1 MANRIVIKNANELVT
16 CSGFSAKKGK
26 EMSQLNIIHQGALIV
41 EDGLIKAVGKT
52 KDIIND
58 SIEKNSI
65 VIDVSGKTV
74 LPGFVD
80 SHTHFVFGGYRAE
93 EFGWRLSGD
102 DYMSIMK
109 RGGGIAN
116 SVNATREESFIKLRE
131 NGYKRL
137 NSMLNFGVTTVEGKS
152 GYGLDYETE
161 LKQLHVMKELN
172 KQHPLDIVATFMGA
186 HSVPVQ
192 YKGRPDDYIEYI
204 INVVLKDIV
213 KDQLAEYCDV
223 FCEEGVFS
231 IEQSSK
237 LLKAAKE
244 LGLKIKLHAD
254 EIVDLG
260 GAKLASELCAVSADH
275 LLMASDEGLLA
286 LKESGTIATL
296 LPGTAFSLKEA
307 YARAR
312 FIIDQG
318 LAVALATDFNPG
330 SCYTESIPLIIALAT
345 RNMNMTTEET
355 ITALTI
361 NGAAALNRA
370 ELIGSLDVG
379 KIGDVVIHDCPSH
392 QFLSYHM
399 GVNMVET
406 VIKRGQIVLDRRKE
420 NTRC

>member
-1 MANRIVIKNANELVT
+1 MTNRIIIKNANDLVT

-26 EMSQLNIIHQGALIV
+26 EMNQLHIVHDGAIII
-41 EDGLIKAVGKT
+41 EDGHIKAVGET

-58 SIEKNSI
+58 ALEKNSI
-65 VIDVSGKTV
+65 VIDASGKTV

-80 SHTHFVFGGYRAE
+80 SHTHFIFGGYRAE
-93 EFGWRLSGD
+93 EFCWRLHGD

-116 SVNATREESFIKLRE
+116 SVKATRLEEQNALHDLGF
-131 NGYKRL
+131 KRL
-137 NSMLNFGVTTVEGKS
+137 NSMLSFGVTTVEGKS

-161 LKQLHVMKELN
+161 LKQLRVMKDLN
-172 KQHPLDIVATFMGA
+172 EKHPVDVIATFLGA
-186 HSVPVQ
+186 HSVPES
-192 YKGRPDDYIEYI
+192 YKDRSDDYIDYV
-204 INVVLKDIV
+204 INEVLKDV
-213 KDQLAEYCDV
+213 VNNRLAQYCDI
-223 FCEEGVFS
+223 FCEQGVFS
-231 IEQSSK
+231 IQQSRK
-237 LLKAAKE
+237 LLLAAKA
-244 LGLKIKLHAD
+244 LGLKIKIHAD
-254 EIVDLG
+254 EIVNLE
-260 GAKLASELCAVSADH
+260 GAKLASELEAVSADH
-275 LLMASDEGLLA
+275 LLMASDEGLMA
-286 LKESGTIATL
+286 LKDSGTIATL

-312 FIIDQG
+312 FMIDQG

-345 RNMNMTTEET
+345 RNMNMTTEEA

-370 ELIGSLDVG
+370 DRIGSLDVG
-379 KIGDVVIHDCPSH
+379 KIGDVVIHDCPSF

-406 VIKRGQIVLDRRKE
+406 VIKKGQVVYKKSVR
-420 NTRC
+420 